1 MVCNPGKG
9 GYMYT
14 WTRYYLYY
22 STEGFVLGE
31 VCAPAGFCHDFV
43 RLLRI

>member
-22 STEGFVLGE
+22 STEGFVLGGGMCLSR
-31 VCAPAGFCHDFV
+31 VPP
-43 RLLRI
+43 